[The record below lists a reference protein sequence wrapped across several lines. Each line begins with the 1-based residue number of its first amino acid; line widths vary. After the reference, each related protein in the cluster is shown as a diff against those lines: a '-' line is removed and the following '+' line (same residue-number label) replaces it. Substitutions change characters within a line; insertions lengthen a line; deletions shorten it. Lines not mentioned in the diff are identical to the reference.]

1 MGINVFPTLGYIL
14 YYLLFITLWG
24 FSTLKQMELIIN
36 QQKHPTTYK
45 YSDINISQFIADI
58 QTYRDPLLIY
68 NEIFL
73 YL

>member
-1 MGINVFPTLGYIL
+1 
-14 YYLLFITLWG
+14 
-24 FSTLKQMELIIN
+24 MELIIN